1 MKAWL
6 SRDPGPAETLEIAEI
21 AEPEP
26 GEGEMKVAVRAVSL
40 NYPDAL
46 TIEDL
51 YQFKPPRPFVPGGEV
66 SGVVESVGPGVT
78 AFVPGDRIVTIAGH
92 GGLAE
97 HMICKADGMTV
108 KLPDAVPFELGAT
121 MMMTYGTT
129 IHTYLDRVNLKAGE
143 TVLVLGAGG
152 GIGMSA
158 VELAKAM
165 GARVVAAVSSPEKRE
180 AVLAAG
186 ADECIVYPRGELDTA
201 ASRELAGQFKA
212 ACPKGYDVIYDP
224 VGGDYAEPALR
235 SIGWEGRYAVIGFT
249 AGIPKIPLNLTLL
262 KGCQVIGVFWG
273 AWVGLNPEGFR
284 KQMEMV
290 FDLLAAG
297 KLKPLISE
305 TFAFEDAP
313 KALARMRGRGAIGKL
328 VVTVAE

>member
-6 SRDPGPAETLEIAEI
+6 SRDPGPAETLEFAEI

-26 GEGEMKVAVRAVSL
+26 GPGEMKVAVRAVSL

-51 YQFKPPRPFVPGGEV
+51 YQFKPPRPFVPGGEI
-66 SGVVESVGPGVT
+66 SGVVETVGQGVT
-78 AFVPGDRIVTIAGH
+78 AFAPGDRVVCIGGH
-92 GGLAE
+92 GGLAAKAV
-97 HMICKADGMTV
+97 CKDSGMVV

-121 MMMTYGTT
+121 IMMTYGTT
-129 IHTYLDRVNLKAGE
+129 IHTYLDRVNLQAGE

-186 ADECIVYPRGELDTA
+186 ADECIVYPRGELDKA

-262 KGCQVIGVFWG
+262 KGCQVVGVFWG
-273 AWVGLNPEGFR
+273 AWVGVNPDKFR
-284 KQMEMV
+284 TEMQQV

-328 VVTVAE
+328 VVSVSQ

>member
-6 SRDPGPAETLEIAEI
+6 STNPGPAETLELAEI
-21 AEPEP
+21 AVPEP
-26 GEGEMKVAVRAVSL
+26 GPGELKLRVHAVSL

-51 YQFKPPRPFVPGGEV
+51 YQFKPQRPFVPGGEV
-66 SGVVESVGPGVT
+66 SGVVEAVGEGVD
-78 AFVPGDRIVTIAGH
+78 AFAPDDRVVCIGGH

-97 HMICKADGMTV
+97 YMVCKADGMV
-108 KLPDAVPFELGAT
+108 VRLPDAVPFDVGAT
-121 MMMTYGTT
+121 LMMTYGTT
-129 IHTYLDRVNLKAGE
+129 IHTYIDRTGLKPGE

-165 GARVVAAVSSPEKRE
+165 GARVVAAVSSPEKRD
-180 AVLAAG
+180 AVLAVG
-186 ADECIVYPRGELDTA
+186 ADECIVYPRDALDKA
-201 ASRELAGQFKA
+201 ASRALADAFKA

-224 VGGDYAEPALR
+224 VGGDYAEPAVR
-235 SIGWEGRYAVIGFT
+235 AIGWEGRYAVIGFT
-249 AGIPKIPLNLTLL
+249 AGIPRLPLNLTLL
-262 KGCQVIGVFWG
+262 KCCQVIGVFWG
-273 AWVGLNPEGFR
+273 AWVGMNPDRFR
-284 KQMEMV
+284 EQMQMV
-290 FDLLAAG
+290 FDLWAEG

-313 KALARMRGRGAIGKL
+313 QALARMRGRGAIGKL
-328 VVTVAE
+328 VVTVGE

>member
-6 SRDPGPAETLEIAEI
+6 SREPGPAETLELTDIP
-21 AEPEP
+21 EPEP
-26 GEGEMKVAVRAVSL
+26 GPGEIRVAVKAVSL

-51 YQFKPPRPFVPGGEV
+51 YQFKPERPFVPGGEI
-66 SGVVESVGPGVT
+66 SGVVEALGEGVT
-78 AFVPGDRIVTIAGH
+78 AFAPGDRVVAIAGH
-92 GGLAE
+92 GGLTE
-97 HMICKADGMTV
+97 KIVCKDSGMIV
-108 KLPDAVPFELGAT
+108 KLPDAVPFDLGAT
-121 MMMTYGTT
+121 LMMTYGTT
-129 IHTYLDRVNLKAGE
+129 IHTYLDRTGLKPGE

-165 GARVVAAVSSPEKRE
+165 GARVVAAVSSPEKRD
-180 AVLAAG
+180 AVLALG
-186 ADECIVYPRGELDTA
+186 ADECLVYPRSDLDKA
-201 ASRELAGQFKA
+201 ASRDLANQFKQ

-224 VGGDYAEPALR
+224 VGGDYAEPAIR

-249 AGIPKIPLNLTLL
+249 AGIPKLPLNLTLL

-284 KQMEMV
+284 KQMEIV
-290 FDLLAAG
+290 FDLLAEG

-305 TFAFEDAP
+305 NFAFEDAP
-313 KALARMRGRGAIGKL
+313 AALARMRGRGAIGKL
-328 VVTVAE
+328 VVTVSA

>member
-6 SRDPGPAETLEIAEI
+6 SRTAGPAETLELAEI
-21 AEPEP
+21 DAPEP
-26 GEGEMKVAVRAVSL
+26 GPGELKLRVHAVSL

-51 YQFKPPRPFVPGGEV
+51 YQFKPQRPFVPGGEV
-66 SGVVESVGPGVT
+66 SGVVEAVGEGVA
-78 AFVPGDRIVTIAGH
+78 AFAPGDHVVAIGGH

-97 HMICKADGMTV
+97 EMVCKADGMTV
-108 KLPDAVPFELGAT
+108 KLPDEVPFDLGAT

-129 IHTYLDRVNLKAGE
+129 IHTYVDRVNLKAGE

-186 ADECIVYPRGELDTA
+186 ADECIVYPRGDLDKA
-201 ASRELAGQFKA
+201 AQRTLADQFKA

-224 VGGDYAEPALR
+224 VGGDYAEPAIR

-249 AGIPKIPLNLTLL
+249 AGIPKLPLNLTLL

-284 KQMEMV
+284 EQMRMI
-290 FDLLAAG
+290 FDLWSQG

-305 TFAFEDAP
+305 HFAFEDAP
-313 KALARMRGRGAIGKL
+313 RALARMRGRGAIGKL
-328 VVTVAE
+328 VVTVGD

>member
-6 SRDPGPAETLEIAEI
+6 SRNPGPAETLELTEI
-21 AEPEP
+21 EAPEP
-26 GEGEMKVAVRAVSL
+26 GPGELKVRVHAVSL

-51 YQFKPPRPFVPGGEV
+51 YQFKPQRPFVPGGEV
-66 SGVVESVGPGVT
+66 SGVVEAVGDGVT
-78 AFVPGDRIVTIAGH
+78 GFAPGDRIVAIGGH

-97 HMICKADGMTV
+97 YIVCKAGGMVV
-108 KLPDAVPFELGAT
+108 KLPGTVPFDLGAT

-129 IHTYLDRVNLKAGE
+129 IHTYLDRTGLKPGE

-186 ADECIVYPRGELDTA
+186 ADECIVYPRGPLDKA
-201 ASRELAGQFKA
+201 ASHALADQFKA

-224 VGGDYAEPALR
+224 VGGDYSEPAIR

-249 AGIPKIPLNLTLL
+249 AGIPKLPLNLTLL

-273 AWVGLNPEGFR
+273 AWVGLNPDKFAE
-284 KQMEMV
+284 QMQRV
-290 FDLLAAG
+290 FDFLATG

-305 TFAFEDAP
+305 KFAFGDAP
-313 KALARMRGRGAIGKL
+313 AALARMRGRGAIGKL
-328 VVTVAE
+328 VVTVRE